1 METNIVKIGNSRGIV
16 IPSAVLKA
24 LAISEHSTV
33 NMTIERD
40 GITIKKVP
48 AKVGWETA
56 AQQMHEVGD
65 DNLLMPDVF
74 EDESFNDWT
83 W

>member
-1 METNIVKIGNSRGIV
+1 METNIVKIGNSRGVV
-16 IPSAVLKA
+16 IPSTVLKA
-24 LAISEHSTV
+24 LDMTEHSTV
-33 NMTIERD
+33 NMTIEKNV
-40 GITIKKVP
+40 ITIKKAP
-48 AKVGWETA
+48 TRAGWETA

-65 DNLLMPDVF
+65 DKLLMPDVF

>member
-40 GITIKKVP
+40 SITIKKVP
-48 AKVGWETA
+48 ARAGWETA